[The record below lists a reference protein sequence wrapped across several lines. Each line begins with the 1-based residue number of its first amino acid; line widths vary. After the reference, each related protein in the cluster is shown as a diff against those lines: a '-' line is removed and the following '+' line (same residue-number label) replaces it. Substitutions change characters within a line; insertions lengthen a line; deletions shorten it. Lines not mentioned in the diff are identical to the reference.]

1 MSVVKSQR
9 TDKSDMCYLANE
21 IEYKIIRMTMNEKYF
36 PKRAR
41 FIISN
46 KLIDA
51 AMNVSANF
59 NAANAIFPNTEDKLT
74 LREQYQMIGKAN
86 IAILEHQLNLSKRLF
101 NIPTPVLDDVFNQ
114 ISEMKKMFNNWVKSG
129 RKILKR
135 EIEKQNKKENKQ
147 KGKIFT
153 GYILHRLTAATA
165 VTFVMSTTTAMRTT
179 TMRVTLMAAP
189 LDYGLFGL

>member
-101 NIPTPVLDDVFNQ
+101 NIPTHVLDDVFNQ
-114 ISEMKKMFNNWVKSG
+114 I
-129 RKILKR
+129 
-135 EIEKQNKKENKQ
+135 
-147 KGKIFT
+147 
-153 GYILHRLTAATA
+153 A
-165 VTFVMSTTTAMRTT
+165 
-179 TMRVTLMAAP
+179 
-189 LDYGLFGL
+189 